1 MNAKIVGKHINI
13 NQELVFKK
21 KKPFICEKH
30 TSQPIDYDLHRRHRN
45 GLIKRKIFERRSGFT
60 IFTIPQ
66 CCLMKKD
73 FSALKGSCFF
83 NENLADLWDINM
95 SLYNRDNYT
104 RMSFD
109 KGRVQKK
116 FMENSVIG
124 GGGVSKG
131 HIQFFGTKWSKN
143 HF

>member
-1 MNAKIVGKHINI
+1 MQGS
-13 NQELVFKK
+13 FK
-21 KKPFICEKH
+21 FICEKH

-116 FMENSVIG
+116 IYGLV
-124 GGGVSKG
+124 
-131 HIQFFGTKWSKN
+131 H
-143 HF
+143 